1 MSETPT
7 RTILRVDNLHCSSC
21 EDSIRQII
29 TVVDTTSSVTDVDV
43 AIAEYLVSFTHPI
56 SFNLK
61 TLIKN
66 LDASGFDV
74 QVHSSATAYS
84 KPGPSRWMHYL
95 RKTLRV
101 RSSELSDHEASHKEM
116 CEACRSEKGIE
127 AAGPVHKADIKHTR
141 FVLEGMT
148 CSTCT
153 ICSGGDDMQVSLIPS
168 SALVLHNNN
177 ILDANGIKQ
186 LIEDAGY
193 GAELIESTPAVKS
206 PAANAPELYKV
217 IFSIEGM
224 TCSSCSAAVI
234 RAMESVLSIS
244 SPSVDLI
251 GNSGSIVVTSR
262 WRGNCKN
269 QDRRWRIRMHCRRN
283 PPASCN
289 QACDSI
295 GKNRYHQ
302 DRRSE

>member
-7 RTILRVDNLHCSSC
+7 RTILRVDNLHCESC

-29 TVVDTTSSVTDVDV
+29 TVVDTTSSVTDIDV
-43 AIAEYLVSFTHPI
+43 AIAEHLVSFTHPI

-84 KPGPSRWMHYL
+84 KPGPSRWMHHIRKAL
-95 RKTLRV
+95 RMRP
-101 RSSELSDHEASHKEM
+101 SELSDHEARHKEV
-116 CEACRSEKGIE
+116 CGACRSEKGLE
-127 AAGPVHKADIKHTR
+127 AAGPVHKADIYQTR

-148 CSTCT
+148 CSACT
-153 ICSGGDDMQVSLIPS
+153 STLTNIISSSNGIQSCQVSLIPS

-206 PAANAPELYKV
+206 PSANAPELYK
-217 IFSIEGM
+217 
-224 TCSSCSAAVI
+224 
-234 RAMESVLSIS
+234 
-244 SPSVDLI
+244 
-251 GNSGSIVVTSR
+251 
-262 WRGNCKN
+262 
-269 QDRRWRIRMHCRRN
+269 
-283 PPASCN
+283 
-289 QACDSI
+289 
-295 GKNRYHQ
+295 
-302 DRRSE
+302 